1 MHWRYGLFCCL
12 FPQNSELNRV
22 ILVDDQ
28 VFTTHICSHWWLP
41 DAMIWWSE
49 AGESPAFSYLG
60 CVKLVCIFLLLW
72 QDWKYAYCVYLCL
85 LFQVGL
91 KAPRS
96 TPPPSTLPAFPQ
108 DFSLHSS
115 DITALLGIV
124 LPSTSL
130 PQWQGL
136 GTLHVF
142 SPGLHCLS
150 GLFLSVLSWTGNFEQ
165 V

>member
-41 DAMIWWSE
+41 DAVIWWSE
-49 AGESPAFSYLG
+49 AGESLAFRYLG

-85 LFQVGL
+85 LFQAGL
-91 KAPRS
+91 MAPRS
-96 TPPPSTLPAFPQ
+96 TPPSTLPTFSQ

-115 DITALLGIV
+115 DIATLLGID
-124 LPSTSL
+124 LPSSSL
-130 PQWQGL
+130 PRWQGFV
-136 GTLHVF
+136 TLYAL

-150 GLFLSVLSWTGNFEQ
+150 GLFLSVLSWTENFEQ